1 MSGALSLTGWVLAV
15 LAALVVVGGIVALVR
30 NSADGRGWWLLQI
43 ALALLLALA
52 AGWVLDFFSRRE
64 FAAERR
70 AFELR
75 ASELAARTFAPGSP
89 LSCLDATAG
98 ETVEEACEKA
108 LFATPESTAAA
119 VSYVAAQLALL
130 AAARDVGRGSDA
142 DLGLRQTTLRR
153 AIETDRFGIV
163 AHVLALRGGC
173 TANRCSAFALLQDAS
188 RVKINLVQR
197 PFEARVA
204 HHMASWPAAG
214 NPPVA
219 ASPAAPEATA
229 TPTAAARQP
238 GNNLFFPSASSIPP
252 VNIMTGEPAV
262 RPPADTTGTSD
273 AAATQRKSRPAPPQP
288 VRQQPAAGNSPAA
301 PAAPL
306 QIAPSSR

>member
-1 MSGALSLTGWVLAV
+1 M
-15 LAALVVVGGIVALVR
+15 
-30 NSADGRGWWLLQI
+30 QI

-52 AGWVLDFFSRRE
+52 AGWALDFFSRRE
-64 FAAERR
+64 LATERQ

-75 ASELAARTFAPGSP
+75 ASELVARALAPASA
-89 LSCLDATAG
+89 LACLDAVAG

-119 VSYVAAQLALL
+119 VSYVAAQLTLL

-142 DLGLRQTTLRR
+142 DLRQTTLRR

-188 RVKINLVQR
+188 RVKINLVRR

-204 HHMASWPAAG
+204 HHMATWPAAG
-214 NPPVA
+214 NAPVA
-219 ASPAAPEATA
+219 ASPAAPEAVG
-229 TPTAAARQP
+229 TPTAAAKPP

-252 VNIMTGEPAV
+252 VNIMTGEPAA

-273 AAATQRKSRPAPPQP
+273 AAAAQRKSRLAPPQP
-288 VRQQPAAGNSPAA
+288 PARQQPAAANSPAPPVA
-301 PAAPL
+301 PGAPL